1 MILDLCNV
9 YDAYL
14 SM

>member
-1 MILDLCNV
+1 V

-14 SM
+14 GV